1 MAQDGMVARS
11 PASDTEGRQDRELTA
26 PSPLVAVPPPPGH
39 LDGDAAQEWRR
50 GAATAVA
57 LGSLRACDLPAL
69 ALLAET
75 LGLAWAAQ
83 RALLAEGFAIATAA
97 GNPKGNPAARVLAE
111 ARQHAAQMLKDFG
124 LTPSSRG
131 QVEGWPSREKRD
143 ADRDWAEI
151 LGSVRPPPPG
161 R

>member
-1 MAQDGMVARS
+1 VA
-11 PASDTEGRQDRELTA
+11 AA
-26 PSPLVAVPPPPGH
+26 AV
-39 LDGDAAQEWRR
+39 
-50 GAATAVA
+50 V

-75 LGLAWAAQ
+75 LGLARAAQ

-131 QVEGWPSREKRD
+131 QIGGWPSREERD
-143 ADRDWAEI
+143 ADREWAEI
-151 LGSVRPPPPG
+151 LGSSRPPLPG

>member
-11 PASDTEGRQDRELTA
+11 PACDAEERQDMEPTA
-26 PSPLVAVPPPPGH
+26 PPPLEEAPPPPPH
-39 LDGDAAQEWRR
+39 LDGDAAEEWRR
-50 GAATAVA
+50 VAAAAVA

-75 LGLAWAAQ
+75 LGLARAAQ

-131 QVEGWPSREKRD
+131 QVEGWPSRQKRD
-143 ADRDWAEI
+143 ADREWAEM
-151 LGSVRPPPPG
+151 LGSLRPPPPG

>member
-1 MAQDGMVARS
+1 MAQDGNVARF
-11 PASDTEGRQDRELTA
+11 PASDAEERQDMEPTA
-26 PSPLVAVPPPPGH
+26 PPPLDQAPPPPPH

-50 GAATAVA
+50 VAAAAVA

-75 LGLAWAAQ
+75 LGLARAAQ

-131 QVEGWPSREKRD
+131 QVGGWPSRAERD
-143 ADRDWAEI
+143 ADREWAEM

>member
-11 PASDTEGRQDRELTA
+11 PASDAEERQDMEPTA
-26 PSPLVAVPPPPGH
+26 PPPLEMAPPPPGH

-50 GAATAVA
+50 VAAAAVA
-57 LGSLRACDLPAL
+57 FGCLRVCDLPAL

-75 LGLAWAAQ
+75 LGLARAAQ

-131 QVEGWPSREKRD
+131 QVEGWRSRVKRD
-143 ADRDWAEI
+143 ADQEWADI
-151 LGSVRPPPPG
+151 LGSLRPPLPG

>member
-1 MAQDGMVARS
+1 MAQDGMAARS
-11 PASDTEGRQDRELTA
+11 PASDAEERQDMELTA
-26 PSPLVAVPPPPGH
+26 PRPLEVVPPPAPH

-50 GAATAVA
+50 VAAAAVA
-57 LGSLRACDLPAL
+57 FGCLRACDLPAL
-69 ALLAET
+69 APLAAT
-75 LGLAWAAQ
+75 LGLARAAQ

-124 LTPSSRG
+124 LTPGSRG
-131 QVEGWPSREKRD
+131 QVAGWPSRVKRD
-143 ADRDWAEI
+143 ADQEWAEM
-151 LGSVRPPPPG
+151 LGSLRPPLPG

>member
-1 MAQDGMVARS
+1 ME
-11 PASDTEGRQDRELTA
+11 PTA
-26 PSPLVAVPPPPGH
+26 PLPLEVVPPPPPH

-50 GAATAVA
+50 VAAAAVA
-57 LGSLRACDLPAL
+57 LGCLRACDLPAL

-75 LGLAWAAQ
+75 LGLARAAQ
-83 RALLAEGFAIATAA
+83 RALLAEGFTIATAA

-131 QVEGWPSREKRD
+131 QVGGRPSRAERD
-143 ADRDWAEI
+143 ADREWAEM
-151 LGSVRPPPPG
+151 LGSLRPPWPD

>member
-1 MAQDGMVARS
+1 MAQDGSAAFV
-11 PASDTEGRQDRELTA
+11 PAGGAEGRRDVEPTA
-26 PSPLVAVPPPPGH
+26 PLPLGVVPPAPPH
-39 LDGDAAQEWRR
+39 LDGDAAQEWLRV
-50 GAATAVA
+50 AAAAVA

-75 LGLAWAAQ
+75 LGLARAAQ

-124 LTPSSRG
+124 LTPGSRG
-131 QVEGWPSREKRD
+131 QVAGWPSREKRD

-151 LGSVRPPPPG
+151 LGSLRPPLPG

>member
-11 PASDTEGRQDRELTA
+11 PASDAEDWQDMEPTA
-26 PSPLVAVPPPPGH
+26 PRPLEVVPPPPPH

-50 GAATAVA
+50 VAAAAVA

-75 LGLAWAAQ
+75 LGLARAAQ
-83 RALLAEGFAIATAA
+83 RALLAEGFTIATAA

-151 LGSVRPPPPG
+151 LGSLRPPQPG

>member
-1 MAQDGMVARS
+1 MAQDGNVARF
-11 PASDTEGRQDRELTA
+11 PASDTEERQDMEPTA
-26 PSPLVAVPPPPGH
+26 PPPLKMAPPPPGH
-39 LDGDAAQEWRR
+39 LDEDAAQEWRR
-50 GAATAVA
+50 VAAAAVA

-75 LGLAWAAQ
+75 LGLARAAQ
-83 RALLAEGFAIATAA
+83 RALLAEGFVTATAA

-131 QVEGWPSREKRD
+131 QVEGWPSRQTRD

-151 LGSVRPPPPG
+151 LGSSRLLLPG

>member
-1 MAQDGMVARS
+1 MAQDGDVARL
-11 PASDTEGRQDRELTA
+11 PVGGVEGRRDTDPTA
-26 PSPLVAVPPPPGH
+26 PPPLEMAPPPPGH
-39 LDGDAAQEWRR
+39 LDEDAAQEWRR
-50 GAATAVA
+50 VAAAAVA
-57 LGSLRACDLPAL
+57 FGCLRACDLPAL

-75 LGLAWAAQ
+75 LGLARAAQ
-83 RALLAEGFAIATAA
+83 RALLAEGFVTATAA

-131 QVEGWPSREKRD
+131 QVEGWPSRAERD
-143 ADRDWAEI
+143 ADREWAEI
-151 LGSVRPPPPG
+151 LGSSQPPLAG

>member
-1 MAQDGMVARS
+1 MAQDGMAARS
-11 PASDTEGRQDRELTA
+11 PASDAEERQDMEPTA
-26 PSPLVAVPPPPGH
+26 PRPLEVVPPPPPH

-50 GAATAVA
+50 VAAAAVA
-57 LGSLRACDLPAL
+57 LGCLRACDLPAL

-75 LGLAWAAQ
+75 LGLARAAQ
-83 RALLAEGFAIATAA
+83 RALLAEGFTIATAA

-124 LTPSSRG
+124 LTPGSRG

-143 ADRDWAEI
+143 ADRDWAEM
-151 LGSVRPPPPG
+151 LGSLRPPLPG
-161 R
+161 C

>member
-11 PASDTEGRQDRELTA
+11 PASDAEERHDTEPTA
-26 PSPLVAVPPPPGH
+26 PLPLDVVPPPPPH

-50 GAATAVA
+50 VAAAAVA

-75 LGLAWAAQ
+75 LGLARAAQ

-131 QVEGWPSREKRD
+131 QVGGWPSRAERD
-143 ADRDWAEI
+143 ADREWAEI
-151 LGSVRPPPPG
+151 LGSSQPPLAG

>member
-1 MAQDGMVARS
+1 MAQDGMVARM
-11 PASDTEGRQDRELTA
+11 PVGAVEGQWDTDPIA
-26 PSPLVAVPPPPGH
+26 PPPLDQAPPPPPH

-50 GAATAVA
+50 VAAAAVA

-75 LGLAWAAQ
+75 LGLARAAQ

-131 QVEGWPSREKRD
+131 QVGGWPSRAERD
-143 ADRDWAEI
+143 ADREWAEM

>member
-1 MAQDGMVARS
+1 MAQDGMAARS
-11 PASDTEGRQDRELTA
+11 PAREERQDVEPTA
-26 PSPLVAVPPPPGH
+26 LPPPEVVPLPPPH

-50 GAATAVA
+50 VAAAAVA
-57 LGSLRACDLPAL
+57 LGCLRACDLPAL
-69 ALLAET
+69 ALLAEA
-75 LGLAWAAQ
+75 LGLARAAQ
-83 RALLAEGFAIATAA
+83 RALLAEGFVTTTAA

-131 QVEGWPSREKRD
+131 QVGGWPSREERD
-143 ADRDWAEI
+143 ADREWSEI
-151 LGSVRPPPPG
+151 LGSLRPPLPG

>member
-11 PASDTEGRQDRELTA
+11 PASDAEERQDMEPTA
-26 PSPLVAVPPPPGH
+26 PPRLEMVPPPPPH
-39 LDGDAAQEWRR
+39 LDENAAEEWRR
-50 GAATAVA
+50 VAAAAVA

-75 LGLAWAAQ
+75 LGLARAAQ
-83 RALLAEGFAIATAA
+83 RALMAEGFTISTAA

-124 LTPSSRG
+124 LTPSSRR

-143 ADRDWAEI
+143 ADRDWAEM
-151 LGSVRPPPPG
+151 LGSLRPPLPG